1 MRLRD
6 QLGRMQ
12 DAWAVYVVAAST
24 RPGGMRGW
32 DSTGTQAQLRL
43 LGDRKRQLCCT
54 ASYWLA
60 TQLQKP

>member
-12 DAWAVYVVAAST
+12 DAWAVY
-24 RPGGMRGW
+24 GGMRGW